1 MKIANIIL
9 LDSTIS
15 IADIVGDLADST
27 SYKFI
32 NINYYNENINKSI
45 PTLYVGYT
53 LLKANIYPDVNIL
66 DKQISDIVYWTF
78 SKNEKMVDY
87 FNDLR
92 NFELNI
98 LNHYQSIYKYKP
110 FNFMLYNNTKGFN
123 DLIKLFTTS
132 NSIDK
137 IKSIYINNR
146 SVYILFKNNEIIGL
160 DLMYF
165 WYIDKY
171 KTISLIKTILK
182 IDNNILIYDKHKLI
196 YNTYIN
202 TGENSNI
209 MFDRYL
215 IERYLC
221 VFLMKK

>member
-1 MKIANIIL
+1 MMKIANIII
-9 LDSTIS
+9 LDSIIS
-15 IADIVGDLADST
+15 IADIIGDLTDST

-32 NINYYNENINKSI
+32 NITDNNTYDNTI
-45 PTLYVGYT
+45 PTLYIGYT
-53 LLKANIYPDVNIL
+53 SLKANILPDVNIL
-66 DKQISDIVYWTF
+66 DKQISDISYWTF

-98 LNHYQSIYKYKP
+98 LNYYQSIYKYKP
-110 FNFMLYNNTKGFN
+110 FNFMLYKNSKGFD
-123 DLIKLFTTS
+123 DLIKLFTV
-132 NSIDK
+132 SIDK
-137 IKSIYINNR
+137 IKSVYINNR

-165 WYIDKY
+165 WYIDVS
-171 KTISLIKTILK
+171 KTINLIKTIL
-182 IDNNILIYDKHKLI
+182 NTNILIYDKHKSI
-196 YNTYIN
+196 YNSYVN
-202 TGENSNI
+202 TNI

-221 VFLMKK
+221 VFHSSI